1 MQVSD
6 CFRDKFAVA
15 PHMIKNSR
23 ATGHRHRPLRYESLE
38 PRYVLDSTVVFN
50 ELMYDPAG
58 PTDATLEWVEL
69 YNQMSVDMD
78 ISGWRLE
85 GGVDFAFPEGTIVP
99 GHDYIV
105 VAADPAALQSAT
117 GYVGAWGPLTGQLD
131 NAGEEI
137 RLVNRND
144 RRLSVLR
151 YNDTDPWPVG
161 ADGTGF
167 TLSKIGLNSAVE
179 PAENWTVSLL
189 PGGTP
194 GAENFPPPGSS
205 TFEEVLSEGE
215 PATYLVPSDGSLGL
229 TWTQESFV
237 DSLWASGPTAIG
249 FDTSGGLA
257 SEPPMNDLVFW
268 LDAGDLDGDGVTT
281 DNQPAGTS
289 VRSWID
295 RIAGLR
301 LLQFTSSAR
310 PTLSTIGTQSIPSL
324 SFDGNDFLEI
334 TDLAAA
340 SFLNDS
346 QGTIAVVY
354 SNTNGTEGYAFYSE
368 GAGGQGP
375 MAVVN
380 TLGGFGIQV
389 TAGGNNMVLGG
400 PPAVNDGQ
408 FHWSAVTANGSSWS
422 FYTDGATPLPTGT
435 VIGSNIGEWFDVTT
449 SYSRLGVGAYAP
461 GGNPCCSGWEGD
473 IAEMMIF
480 DKVLTPS
487 ELGQL
492 NDYIFGKY
500 EGTANSLVTTDIE
513 SEMHGV
519 NSAAFIRSDFQVTDV
534 PAIDSMEL
542 SITYNDG
549 FVAYINGQEVASRN
563 APASPAWNSS
573 ATAEVTGVVTESIP
587 ISPAGVLQEGNNTLA
602 ILGLNRTSGDE
613 DFLILPELTLER
625 LPPSAIAVVLG
636 INEVPAASGSNFW
649 VEIANE
655 GSSAVQLGGYV
666 LESSAHGDYVFPS
679 QSIAAGD
686 QLLINQAMLGFGT
699 ADNDK
704 LNLYGP
710 GKTWLLDARRV
721 TTRLRGRSDQFDE
734 RWLYPDVATPGSAN
748 SFTFTDDV
756 VINEIMYHAMPFFP
770 SDDPVITS
778 SLVNI
783 DASTMW
789 QYNFSGDDLG
799 SNWYQTTYSDL
810 DPDWDEGAALVGFE
824 TNPGALPEPIRTT
837 LPNPLGVPV
846 SERVITYYFQTTFEF
861 NGDLNDVDALL
872 MDHVIDDGAVFYL
885 NGVEL
890 DRFHIPG
897 TVGTPVSAA
906 TLASSSVGDAS
917 QLGPFSYSASPLVV
931 GTNVLSVEVHQISS
945 GSSDIVMGVELSTTS
960 DLPVLTDDAE
970 EWIELYNKGNST
982 VDLTGFTIRGGV
994 DFDIPAGTTIAPGEY
1009 LVVAHDA
1016 ADMAAAYPGINVI
1029 GNFSGRLNNHDDLI
1043 RLRDPLDNPADEVHY
1058 YEGGRWPDLP
1068 DGNGSSLELRDP
1080 DADNSRAESWAASDE
1095 TGNASWQTYT
1105 FRGTAAAD
1113 TGPTGVWNEFLFGL
1127 LRAGEVLIDDVSVIA
1142 SPDAAATQLIQNG
1155 SFEGDSVGGPGNKWR
1170 IVGNHHGAV
1179 IVDPDNG
1186 ANQVL
1191 HLKATGH
1198 THHEHNNAGTT
1209 FVGNTQVVNG
1219 REYEISFRAKWLSGS
1234 NQLLSRLYLSRVAL
1248 TTLLEVPERAGT
1260 PGAANSTFEANVGPT
1275 YDGFRH
1281 GPVVPEPSQ
1290 GVTVS
1295 VAAEDPDGVNTMTLW
1310 WSVDGGPHSSTSMT
1324 LDSEGRYQGVLPG
1337 QSAGTVVQFFV
1348 EGEDNLG
1355 ATSTFPAGGTDS
1367 RALFE
1372 VEDGRGT
1379 DNPIDTIRTIML
1391 TADINGLVAPTNALS
1406 NQFTG
1411 ATVVVNDQEV
1421 YYDVGVH
1428 LKGASRARYSPL
1440 YWGSYTIRFQPDRLF
1455 RGVHEKIGLDASGS
1469 GQDEIMLEQIF
1480 NHAGGQISVYS
1491 DLAYSISPFAQHT
1504 GPVIVELAK
1513 YGDVFFDNAFQNG
1526 EDGAV
1531 FEYSLVYYP
1540 TQTVDG
1546 NPESLKLIEPNL
1558 VIGQS
1563 LPDMGNMG
1571 DDKESYRW
1579 NFLIKNNR
1587 AADDYSRVIA
1597 MSQTFSRSGSAFLD
1611 SVDEVI
1617 DVDQWLRINA
1627 IGNLTGITAYFS
1639 SSAQN
1644 TGFYVRPEDNRVL
1657 MLPWDSDSS
1666 FGVGTNA
1673 GLVANNDLGKLLDSP
1688 EYRHFYYG
1696 HLLDI
1701 IDTSFNANYVTYWA
1715 DHYGGLV
1722 DQNFSANTSYVQAR
1736 ANSVSSQVVSAVPMV
1751 GFQISTSGPL
1761 DVGNAPT
1768 ATLTGQGWIDVRE
1781 LRLAGSGVPLETTWN
1796 TVTGWEAIVP
1806 VDSGNPLVTIEAYD
1820 FQGNLIGTD
1829 TITVNTTFTGQPLQD
1844 FLQITEL
1851 MYHPSDPTNDEIAAG
1866 FTDDDAFEYIEFY
1879 NSSLTQTLD
1888 LTGVQIA
1895 DGPAE
1900 PFHFSN
1906 SLITSL
1912 GPDEYMLVVRDQAGF
1927 EARYGASLS
1936 HLIAGEYI
1944 GGFSNTGE
1952 AVQVVTPTGQDI
1964 HSFTYA
1970 DLPPWPTAPD
1980 GGGPSLQL
1988 VDPFSNPDHSLA
2000 EKWTSSVS
2008 PNGSPGGPDTAI
2020 GDYNQDGVVDGG
2032 DLNLWES
2039 EFGTLAGATADGD
2052 EDGDADG
2059 NDFLLWQ
2066 RNVIQAPASAA
2077 LAARMQS
2084 SPLPPATGDF
2094 DADGKVDAT
2103 DIDLLFSQIPSAV
2116 PPVNERYD
2124 LVDNDGS
2131 DHRDRDELILNILGT
2146 SYGDATL
2153 DGAVDATDFS
2163 SWSVNRFQTGTRWAT
2178 ADFNGDGLTDVRDFN
2193 VWNKNKFLAPP
2204 IVSAK
2209 AASSEDV
2216 TLDRDSEHRED
2227 YARNLSL
2234 AETAGRRRRLDHDR
2248 QPHRSLEANA
2258 IDAVMQEA
2266 GDWNSPSVANDECE

>member
-1 MQVSD
+1 
-6 CFRDKFAVA
+6 
-15 PHMIKNSR
+15 MIKNSR
-23 ATGHRHRPLRYESLE
+23 ATGHRHRPLRFESLE

-69 YNQMSVDMD
+69 YNQMSVNMD

-105 VAADPAALQSAT
+105 VAADPGALQSAT

-161 ADGTGF
+161 ADGAGF

-301 LLQFTSSAR
+301 LLQFTISAR

-346 QGTIAVVY
+346 QGAIAVVY

-380 TLGGFGIQV
+380 DAGNVTNGAGGGFGIQV
-389 TAGGNNMVLGG
+389 TAGGNNMILGG

-408 FHWSAVTANGSSWS
+408 FHWSAVTANGNSWS

-435 VIGSNIGEWFDVTT
+435 VTGSNIGEWFDVTT

-573 ATAEVTGVVTESIP
+573 ATQEVTGVVTESIP

-686 QLLINQAMLGFGT
+686 QLLINQAMLGFGA

-710 GKTWLLDARRV
+710 GKTRLLDARRV

-756 VINEIMYHAMPFFP
+756 VINEIMYHAM
-770 SDDPVITS
+770 
-778 SLVNI
+778 
-783 DASTMW
+783 
-789 QYNFSGDDLG
+789 
-799 SNWYQTTYSDL
+799 
-810 DPDWDEGAALVGFE
+810 
-824 TNPGALPEPIRTT
+824 
-837 LPNPLGVPV
+837 
-846 SERVITYYFQTTFEF
+846 
-861 NGDLNDVDALL
+861 
-872 MDHVIDDGAVFYL
+872 
-885 NGVEL
+885 
-890 DRFHIPG
+890 
-897 TVGTPVSAA
+897 
-906 TLASSSVGDAS
+906 
-917 QLGPFSYSASPLVV
+917 
-931 GTNVLSVEVHQISS
+931 
-945 GSSDIVMGVELSTTS
+945 
-960 DLPVLTDDAE
+960 PVLTDDAE

-1029 GNFSGRLNNHDDLI
+1029 GNFSGRLNNHDDRI

-1113 TGPTGVWNEFLFGL
+1113 AGPTGVWNEFLFGM

-1281 GPVVPEPSQ
+1281 GPVVPEPLQ

-1310 WSVDGGPHSSTSMT
+1310 WSVDGGPQSSTSMT
-1324 LDSEGRYQGVLPG
+1324 LDSEGRYQGVIPG

-1355 ATSTFPAGGTDS
+1355 ATSTFPAGGADS

-1428 LKGASRARYSPL
+1428 LKGASRARFSPL

-1455 RGVHEKIGLDASGS
+1455 RGVHEKIGLDASGP

-1526 EDGAV
+1526 EDGTV

-1571 DDKESYRW
+1571 DDKENYRW

-1611 SVDEVI
+1611 AVDEVI
-1617 DVDQWLRINA
+1617 DVDQWLRMNA

-1666 FGVGTNA
+1666 FGVATNA
-1673 GLVANNDLGKLLDSP
+1673 GLVANNDLAKLLGSP

-1701 IDTSFNANYVTYWA
+1701 IDTSFNADYVTYWA

-1796 TVTGWEAIVP
+1796 TVTGWEVIVP

-1829 TITVNTTFTGQPLQD
+1829 TITVNTTFTGQPLKD

-1912 GPDEYMLVVRDQAGF
+1912 GPDEYLLVVRDQAGF
-1927 EARYGASLS
+1927 EARYGATLS

-2000 EKWTSSVS
+2000 ETWTSSVS

-2077 LAARMQS
+2077 LAAGTQS

-2103 DIDLLFSQIPSAV
+2103 DIDVLFSQIPSAV
-2116 PPVNERYD
+2116 PPVNERYN
-2124 LVDNDGS
+2124 LVDDDVS
-2131 DHRDRDELILNILGT
+2131 DHRDRR
-2146 SYGDATL
+2146 
-2153 DGAVDATDFS
+2153 V
-2163 SWSVNRFQTGTRWAT
+2163 
-2178 ADFNGDGLTDVRDFN
+2178 
-2193 VWNKNKFLAPP
+2193 
-2204 IVSAK
+2204 
-2209 AASSEDV
+2209 ASSEDV

-2258 IDAVMQEA
+2258 IDAVMLQEA
-2266 GDWNSPSVANDECE
+2266 GDWNSPSVADDLDSQ